1 MLKYGANGQ
10 PLFMLFYSRDCFR
23 LLCHYRYFHI
33 YEYLF
38 TPFHTSV
45 VNNRRRWYLIIVFDK
60 HYNRKVNVLICI
72 IISKKQLLIMM
83 VTMSVWWVQ
92 FVLQICNSVVHFE
105 SWFYD
110 LIKNMQNKYKELG
123 LIDSK
128 WTFNRIVV
136 DFEFR
141 INKFTLMNN
150 STHIR

>member
-1 MLKYGANGQ
+1 
-10 PLFMLFYSRDCFR
+10 
-23 LLCHYRYFHI
+23 
-33 YEYLF
+33 
-38 TPFHTSV
+38 
-45 VNNRRRWYLIIVFDK
+45 
-60 HYNRKVNVLICI
+60 
-72 IISKKQLLIMM
+72 M